1 MSDGP
6 QKDFGLIADDYSF
19 FESNATEAEADAR
32 TYVEELRGV
41 VPATGPL
48 RMLDFGCGT
57 GTFTMRFLRTMC
69 WGPER
74 LQLTLMEPVE
84 SVRREAVTRLASFSG
99 TPLVESDSLQD
110 GWSNFDVILA
120 NHVFYYVPELRGQL
134 ARLIASLSASG
145 VFVTAVA
152 ARSNAL
158 IGIWIAGFRLLDKD
172 IPYHTSEDVE
182 SALRDLNANFTK
194 REVSYELTFPDTEE
208 NRMRILRFL
217 LADHLEQMPVRS
229 LLDLFNQ
236 YSQGSR
242 ILIRTTSDHYL
253 VRAQSG
259 QNAF

>member
-1 MSDGP
+1 
-6 QKDFGLIADDYSF
+6 
-19 FESNATEAEADAR
+19 
-32 TYVEELRGV
+32 
-41 VPATGPL
+41 
-48 RMLDFGCGT
+48 
-57 GTFTMRFLRTMC
+57 
-69 WGPER
+69 
-74 LQLTLMEPVE
+74 
-84 SVRREAVTRLASFSG
+84 
-99 TPLVESDSLQD
+99 
-110 GWSNFDVILA
+110 
-120 NHVFYYVPELRGQL
+120 VPELRGQL

-217 LADHLEQMPVRS
+217 LADHLEQMPVLS